1 MEKVKSFERIKQGIL
16 KTFDWIYDRYE
27 YFLVV
32 PILLFALAG
41 VLFGTSYLENGRF
54 FQRSTEF
61 TGGIQVTFSPESD
74 INVDGLQSSFRKK
87 FGDKIVVRSVGNKIR
102 VEGGEKTTKDQIESS
117 LDQFG
122 VKYNDLQSYN
132 ASPVTKGYFFFQAQ
146 RAVIIAFII
155 ISIVVFV
162 AFRNTV
168 PSIAVIL
175 AAVLDIVFA
184 ASMMILLGIELSFAT
199 IAALLI
205 LIGYSVDTDV
215 LLTTKV
221 IRRKKGK
228 IKERMYSAMATG
240 ATMTVTGIVAFI
252 VLYLVSTSP
261 FLPSSFLLSQIAL
274 VILFGLIADLLST
287 WFQNAIILKMY
298 LERK

>member
-74 INVDGLQSSFRKK
+74 INVDGLQSSFRKN
-87 FGDKIVVRSVGNKIR
+87 FSDKIVVRSVGNKIR

>member
-1 MEKVKSFERIKQGIL
+1 MEKVKSFDRLSQRIHKV
-16 KTFDWIYDRYE
+16 FDWIYDRYN

-41 VLFGTSYLENGRF
+41 VLFGTSFLENGRF

-61 TGGIQVTFSPESD
+61 TGGIQVTFSPIGDPNIEDLKS
-74 INVDGLQSSFRKK
+74 NFNQK
-87 FGDKIVVRSVGNKIR
+87 FGNQIQVRTVGNKIR
-102 VEGGEKTTKDQIESS
+102 VEGGEKTTKDQIKSS

-162 AFRNTV
+162 AFRNTI

-199 IAALLI
+199 IAA
-205 LIGYSVDTDV
+205 Y
-215 LLTTKV
+215 
-221 IRRKKGK
+221 
-228 IKERMYSAMATG
+228 
-240 ATMTVTGIVAFI
+240 
-252 VLYLVSTSP
+252 
-261 FLPSSFLLSQIAL
+261 
-274 VILFGLIADLLST
+274 
-287 WFQNAIILKMY
+287 
-298 LERK
+298 